1 MTWFYSKQ
9 QVDTLNK
16 SFRDKAR
23 MVSILGAQMIGYILE
38 SALKNKLLTK
48 GELFDLNHQ
57 RIDDPRFTLAP
68 RYHTRYDFY
77 TDAVLPRVIDQF
89 SRDSDII
96 FATVSDMKGYVPTHN
111 AKFRLSFLPATSA
124 KNRKLNLSRNRTKR
138 MFLDKIGKAALEN
151 TSFGFLQL
159 YKMDTGATLLD
170 ASTPVY
176 VLGERW
182 GTFRVGLDYQKIL
195 NGAASIR
202 KRLILGGILMALAFI
217 ILTIFILYFMILSK
231 MKLINKKI
239 EVVSSGDFTVRT
251 KVRGIDE
258 IGQMLSNINIMA
270 ENLDNTMSDVT
281 TSTNVVVRASTEISE
296 GNDNLS
302 RRTENQAA
310 ALEETASA
318 MQEMTSTVKHNSD
331 NAQQAS
337 DLAVKAKDNAVHGG
351 DVLNQTVTA
360 MKAINA
366 SSKKIA
372 EIINV
377 IDEIAFQTNLL
388 ALNAA
393 VEAARAGEKG
403 RGFAVVAVEVRNLAG
418 RSSQAAKEIY
428 SLIQDSNLKVDE
440 GTELVNKSGEVFTQI
455 VDDVK
460 KLADFIS
467 EVAAG
472 SKEQYIGIQE
482 VNRAITQMDEMTQ
495 QNAALVEEISSTS
508 QEMYQR
514 IEELKSKV
522 EFFRISDNQVSHGEI
537 TQVTTKIHKLST
549 DASSAKINRQIK
561 TEVKPV
567 KHSEETKA
575 KSFKKSEKTD
585 EKDSS
590 KLKYSSQVLE
600 KGTNSTLKSK
610 KNEEDLYE
618 EGEGFEEF

>member
-1 MTWFYSKQ
+1 
-9 QVDTLNK
+9 
-16 SFRDKAR
+16 
-23 MVSILGAQMIGYILE
+23 
-38 SALKNKLLTK
+38 
-48 GELFDLNHQ
+48 
-57 RIDDPRFTLAP
+57 
-68 RYHTRYDFY
+68 
-77 TDAVLPRVIDQF
+77 
-89 SRDSDII
+89 
-96 FATVSDMKGYVPTHN
+96 
-111 AKFRLSFLPATSA
+111 
-124 KNRKLNLSRNRTKR
+124 

-217 ILTIFILYFMILSK
+217 ILTIFILYFMILS
-231 MKLINKKI
+231 KI

-455 VDDVK
+455 V
-460 KLADFIS
+460 KL
-467 EVAAG
+467 
-472 SKEQYIGIQE
+472 
-482 VNRAITQMDEMTQ
+482 Q
-495 QNAALVEEISSTS
+495 QAPKSSTS
-508 QEMYQR
+508 VYR
-514 IEELKSKV
+514 K
-522 EFFRISDNQVSHGEI
+522 
-537 TQVTTKIHKLST
+537 
-549 DASSAKINRQIK
+549 
-561 TEVKPV
+561 
-567 KHSEETKA
+567 
-575 KSFKKSEKTD
+575 
-585 EKDSS
+585 
-590 KLKYSSQVLE
+590 
-600 KGTNSTLKSK
+600 
-610 KNEEDLYE
+610 
-618 EGEGFEEF
+618 